1 MRAGIAALGYN
12 IGDGT
17 EQIIGLEAG
26 SEPQV
31 KVLRDAL
38 QARGVFGAVFCAPAT
53 PRNRALMRLTLHAK
67 LSAADIERLLGT
79 LADIRDQ
86 VGLDDWPSTRR
97 MRRAAAAVQLNACLA
112 NS

>member
-1 MRAGIAALGYN
+1 
-12 IGDGT
+12 
-17 EQIIGLEAG
+17 
-26 SEPQV
+26 
-31 KVLRDAL
+31 
-38 QARGVFGAVFCAPAT
+38 
-53 PRNRALMRLTLHAK
+53 MRLTLHAK